1 MLDSSQVQIVLWVV
15 GALVAVNLLAM
26 ALFVLFA
33 RLSESK
39 LKEAIRNIIF
49 ELDKFADEME
59 NSAKR
64 SSAIRQVNEIL
75 GWRQIVIPVALI
87 GWVIDTEVAAIRKM
101 QQATSAPNLHE
112 EEDNNIDQ

>member
-1 MLDSSQVQIVLWVV
+1 MLISSQVQIFLWGA

-33 RLSESK
+33 KLSESK
-39 LKEAIRNIIF
+39 LKEAIRYIIF

-64 SSAIRQVNEIL
+64 SSAIWQVKEIL
-75 GWRQIVIPVALI
+75 GWRQIMIPSALI
-87 GWVIDTEVAAIRKM
+87 GWVIDAEVAAIRKM
-101 QQATSAPNLHE
+101 QQATSTPNLHE
-112 EEDNNIDQ
+112 EEKSNSDQ